1 MCIEIIQTKTIFVPG
16 LDNSVLPYVHS
27 FTNHG
32 VSGQQ
37 LLSLRPEDLEHLGV
51 LKLGHQE
58 IILEAV
64 EYLRNFHYEL
74 DRENLQLLALRLSC
88 QSHSLQNELS
98 RQTDSKPVTTQTLS
112 DVASVITAVKPL
124 VRWLDRSPF
133 SGQLEYND
141 KKAELMKLALEMA
154 TCAQRDRF
162 AEKPIEEIRT
172 ICGQLAKLADYIIQ
186 EITDPMILQPASL
199 DLATLKKKPGDDLV
213 SLKTISIR
221 FICNEIIFW
230 NIRNMFGMNWKML
243 YFVIIAGKHYLLYIL

>member
-1 MCIEIIQTKTIFVPG
+1 M
-16 LDNSVLPYVHS
+16 NHS
-27 FTNHG
+27 IN
-32 VSGQQ
+32 GQQ

-64 EYLRNFHYEL
+64 EYLRNFHFEL

-88 QSHSLQNELS
+88 QAHSLHNELS

-112 DVASVITAVKPL
+112 DVASVVMAVKPL

-141 KKAELMKLALEMA
+141 KKAELMKLSLEMA

-172 ICGQLAKLADYIIQ
+172 TCGQLARLADYIIQ
-186 EITDPMILQPASL
+186 DIADPMILQPASL
-199 DLATLKKKPGDDLV
+199 DLATLKKKSGDDLV
-213 SLKTISIR
+213 S
-221 FICNEIIFW
+221 FQ
-230 NIRNMFGMNWKML
+230 
-243 YFVIIAGKHYLLYIL
+243 LLYGTTLRYLDHYVSKFSQFCINIDIYLYIFCFFCNFIKKTLLIAKVFLIGKLYIE

>member
-1 MCIEIIQTKTIFVPG
+1 M
-16 LDNSVLPYVHS
+16 NHSV
-27 FTNHG
+27 N
-32 VSGQQ
+32 GQQ

-64 EYLRNFHYEL
+64 EFLRNFHYEL

-88 QSHSLQNELS
+88 QAYSLHNELS

-112 DVASVITAVKPL
+112 DVASVVMAVKPL
-124 VRWLDRSPF
+124 VRWLDRPPF

-141 KKAELMKLALEMA
+141 KKAELMKLSLEMA

-172 ICGQLAKLADYIIQ
+172 TCGQLAKLADYIIQ
-186 EITDPMILQPASL
+186 DIADPMILQPASL
-199 DLATLKKKPGDDLV
+199 DLATLKKKSGDDLV
-213 SLKTISIR
+213 SS
-221 FICNEIIFW
+221 
-230 NIRNMFGMNWKML
+230 
-243 YFVIIAGKHYLLYIL
+243 